1 MNFSIPKLM
10 NAVVLTG
17 HGGMEKLEYR
27 SDVEVP
33 TPKDDEV
40 LINVKAAGINNTDI
54 NTRIGWYS
62 KSSAEN
68 SDDGSWSGNP
78 LNFPIIQGA
87 DICGIIVGAG
97 NSVDKKRIGERVIVR
112 TMQEVPF
119 NHDSYSS
126 WTVGSE
132 CNGGFAQYTSIRS
145 SEAFSI
151 ISNWSDV
158 ELGSIPCAYSTAEGL
173 LYRSKLKDE
182 IVFITGGSGG
192 VWSAA
197 IQLAKLRGSKVIAQ
211 CSENKH
217 KDVLRVGADK
227 VIDRNSNII
236 QELGKNSVDV
246 VIDLVAGD
254 QWGQLLE
261 ILKPEGR
268 YSTAGAIAGP
278 LVELDVRTL
287 YLKDLT
293 FYGCTKQPKEVFSNL
308 ISYIEQNKISPLVAN
323 TYPLKDIK
331 VAQDDFLSKKYT
343 GKLVL
348 IPPNVIQ

>member
-1 MNFSIPKLM
+1 MTLSIPKLM
-10 NAVVLTG
+10 HAVLLTS
-17 HGGMEKLEYR
+17 HGEMEKMEYR
-27 SDVEVP
+27 SDVKVP
-33 TPKDDEV
+33 FPKEDEV
-40 LINVKAAGINNTDI
+40 LIKVKGAGINNTDI

-62 KSSAEN
+62 KSSDEN
-68 SDDGSWSGNP
+68 NDDGSWSGNP
-78 LNFPIIQGA
+78 LDFPIIQGA
-87 DICGIIVGAG
+87 DICGNIVTVGS
-97 NSVDKKRIGERVIVR
+97 SVDKKRIGERVIVR
-112 TMQEVPF
+112 TMQEVPL
-119 NHDSYSS
+119 NQNNYSS

-145 SEAFSI
+145 SEAFTVN
-151 ISNWSDV
+151 SNWTDA

-173 LYRSKLKDE
+173 LHRSMLKEE
-182 IVFITGGSGG
+182 IVFITGASGG
-192 VWSAA
+192 VGSAA
-197 IQLAKLRGSKVIAQ
+197 VQLAKLRGAKVIAQ
-211 CSENKH
+211 CSRNKH
-217 KDVLRVGADK
+217 GEVMRIGADQ

-236 QELGKNSVDV
+236 QEIGKNSVDV

-268 YSTAGAIAGP
+268 YATSGAIAGP

-293 FYGCTKQPKEVFSNL
+293 FFGCTKQPKKVFTNL
-308 ISYIEQNKISPLVAN
+308 IKYIEQNKIRPLVAR

-331 VAQDDFLSKKYT
+331 VGQEDFLNKKYI

-348 IPPNVIQ
+348 IPPNDNI

>member
-1 MNFSIPKLM
+1 MNFRVPKLM
-10 NAVVLTG
+10 HAVLLSG

-27 SDVEVP
+27 SDVDVP
-33 TPKDDEV
+33 IPKDDEV

-78 LNFPIIQGA
+78 LDFPIIQGA
-87 DICGIIVGAG
+87 DICGNIVAVGK
-97 NSVDKKRIGERVIVR
+97 SVDEKRIGERVIVR
-112 TMQEVPF
+112 TMQEVPL
-119 NHDSYSS
+119 NQNNYSS

-145 SEAFSI
+145 SETFAVN
-151 ISNWSDV
+151 SNWTDA
-158 ELGSIPCAYSTAEGL
+158 ELGSIPCAYSTAESL
-173 LYRSKLKDE
+173 LHRSRLTEE
-182 IVFITGGSGG
+182 IVFITGASGG
-192 VWSAA
+192 VGSAA
-197 IQLAKLRGSKVIAQ
+197 IQLAKLRGSRVIAQ
-211 CSENKH
+211 CSKNKH
-217 KDVLRVGADK
+217 ADILKIGADQ

-246 VIDLVAGD
+246 VTDLVAGD
-254 QWGQLLE
+254 QWGQFLE

-268 YSTAGAIAGP
+268 YATAGAIAGP

-293 FYGCTKQPKEVFSNL
+293 LYGCTKQPIEVFRNL
-308 ISYIEQNKISPLVAN
+308 IEYIEQNKIKPLVSK

-331 VAQDDFLSKKYT
+331 KAQEDFLAKKFT

-348 IPPNVIQ
+348 KPPHDSL

>member
-1 MNFSIPKLM
+1 
-10 NAVVLTG
+10 
-17 HGGMEKLEYR
+17 
-27 SDVEVP
+27 
-33 TPKDDEV
+33 
-40 LINVKAAGINNTDI
+40 
-54 NTRIGWYS
+54 
-62 KSSAEN
+62 
-68 SDDGSWSGNP
+68 
-78 LNFPIIQGA
+78 
-87 DICGIIVGAG
+87 
-97 NSVDKKRIGERVIVR
+97 
-112 TMQEVPF
+112 MQEVPF

-192 VWSAA
+192 VGSAA

-293 FYGCTKQPKEVFSNL
+293 FYGCTKQPKEVFSNSSSQL
-308 ISYIEQNKISPLVAN
+308 NGTNNDFVKKQSGKISYKNDENGIGQAQMYHFDDEELKRKGKTYEAMFQTYEGHCVTYCGEKASLEYLEIQEKFINKYLMN
-323 TYPLKDIK
+323 
-331 VAQDDFLSKKYT
+331 
-343 GKLVL
+343 
-348 IPPNVIQ
+348 